1 MRQRPPTSAQLPGL
15 IARQVIARHGLRAA
29 AVAQEYAA
37 QAKLQGDPAAWHR
50 WQQVRLA
57 IGEMRRRENAR

>member
-1 MRQRPPTSAQLPGL
+1 MRQRPPKLARPPAL
-15 IARQVIARHGLRAA
+15 IARQIIARHGLHAS

-37 QAKLQGDPAAWHR
+37 QAKIQGDPAAWHR

-57 IGEMRRRENAR
+57 IGEMRRCKPIS